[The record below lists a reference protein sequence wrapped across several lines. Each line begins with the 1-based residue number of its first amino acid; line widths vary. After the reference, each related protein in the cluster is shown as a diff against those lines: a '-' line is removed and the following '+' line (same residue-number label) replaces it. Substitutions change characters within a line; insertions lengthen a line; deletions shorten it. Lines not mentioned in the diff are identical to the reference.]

1 MRSVREEGA
10 ERRRVRE
17 RGTFAQ
23 QPEQRKTPRSAPRD
37 WQRTIRTIHLR
48 SASRT
53 RRVPTHLSPCRSLSH
68 PTSKAVILARGLGT
82 RMRRPGGAPGLSD
95 EQQSAADTGVKGM
108 IPIGRPFLDYV
119 ISALADAG
127 IADVCLVIGPEH
139 HAIREYYQAKNRLT
153 RIRVHFA
160 IQQQPLGTADAVAAA
175 EAFAAG
181 EHVLMLN
188 SDNYYPVHTLR
199 ALRDLGSAGVAVF
212 ERAALVQLGNI
223 DAERIEKFS
232 VVRIDADGSLA
243 QIIEKPGADVV
254 ASLGHEVFV
263 GMNSWSL
270 PPEIYAACRAIS
282 PSVRGELE
290 LQDAVQYARDAMGVR
305 FKVLTF
311 HDGVLDLSSRGDIAS
326 VAERLRDTE
335 PRL

>member
-1 MRSVREEGA
+1 
-10 ERRRVRE
+10 
-17 RGTFAQ
+17 
-23 QPEQRKTPRSAPRD
+23 
-37 WQRTIRTIHLR
+37 
-48 SASRT
+48 
-53 RRVPTHLSPCRSLSH
+53 
-68 PTSKAVILARGLGT
+68 
-82 RMRRPGGAPGLSD
+82 MRRPGGAPGLSD
-95 EQQSAADTGVKGM
+95 EQQSAADMGVKGM

-139 HAIREYYQAKNRLT
+139 HAIREYYQAKHRLA

-175 EAFAAG
+175 ETFAGG

-188 SDNYYPVHTLR
+188 SDNYYPIHTLR

-223 DAERIEKFS
+223 DVERIGKFS
-232 VVRIDADGSLA
+232 VVRIDANGFLE
-243 QIIEKPGADVV
+243 QIIEKPSADEV
-254 ASLGHEVFV
+254 ASLGREVFV

-290 LQDAVQYARDAMGVR
+290 LQDAVQYARDAMGIR